1 MEHFSTLILDF
12 DGTIADSVEG
22 IVSTSMST
30 LKELSIPPVSREE
43 VISLIGLPLTEMFRR
58 MSSSDDESF
67 LTLCTDTYR
76 RIFKER
82 ALDSITLFPGV
93 KESLFDLHK
102 KGISLNIA
110 SSRSRGSIYHI
121 LEKEGM
127 MSLFDTILGVGEV
140 TLHKPHPEMV
150 LKILA
155 ERGVRP
161 EESLMVGDTT
171 FDIMMGHAAG
181 CPGCGV
187 TYGNH
192 SRETLMSSSPEF
204 IIDSFPEIEGIIIG
218 TSVK

>member
-102 KGISLNIA
+102 KGISVPDDIA
-110 SSRSRGSIYHI
+110 VAG
-121 LEKEGM
+121 
-127 MSLFDTILGVGEV
+127 FDSFSGYDNEQFCRALAKTAIA
-140 TLHKPHPEMV
+140 
-150 LKILA
+150 LA
-155 ERGVRP
+155 EGRDAKSVTVP
-161 EESLMVGDTT
+161 VKK
-171 FDIMMGHAAG
+171 AG
-181 CPGCGV
+181 ADQTVLP
-187 TYGNH
+187 
-192 SRETLMSSSPEF
+192 
-204 IIDSFPEIEGIIIG
+204 
-218 TSVK
+218 